1 MTDSNVHEFTPRV
14 VEERK
19 EAPTTIEEDLEGL
32 VTKARALQS
41 DLDEATSEL
50 ERTQADLTSVSMAY
64 DDLEESL
71 GAALSPVV
79 DLFDEIHR
87 DAGHAG
93 PWNLCPD
100 RLCRRL
106 EEWTHRRRQ
115 EMET

>member
-50 ERTQADLTSVSMAY
+50 ERTQADLTAMSIAY
-64 DDLEESL
+64 DGLQESL
-71 GAALSPVV
+71 DDALAPAV

-87 DAGHAG
+87 DAGHDG
-93 PWNLCPD
+93 PWSFCAD

-106 EEWTHRRRQ
+106 EEWTHHRRRDL
-115 EMET
+115 ER